1 MSGVSTDPRF
11 LILVEGETEK
21 AYFADLVR
29 VLDLTDHV
37 EIQVSKH
44 NDPGLAFKALA
55 QDMLWYERIGNIQ
68 YSEAWLVF
76 DRDEHSGYAAT
87 MSLVDKFDNI
97 HLAFSNPCFEFW
109 LLMHY
114 KTFSDLPFDKEILV
128 ERQVEVEKISSSFS
142 RRVTTEIIE
151 QITSAQTCFQTLKV
165 KCPSYKKN
173 ASNYLD
179 LFGQRLCIAYKRG
192 LSFGSPVTGHGT
204 GIPQLIDRLCSL
216 ANVTTHM
223 LFKRLNPAY
232 EMPVTVV
239 NKKAETFETAN
250 EDSEEVRHKE
260 DESTFQR
267 APLSFA
273 DDSPLKPIEG
283 NLRLI
288 LPVALQIL
296 EKPYEAEWSEA
307 DFSPAFRKALDNA
320 QSWLFQDLQPD
331 LKVFDLNEFDQ
342 YIPERMRCLLDLCD
356 REGTLNHDSQ
366 ILLMQ
371 MLYVLTGFV
380 SRVLLNSENQS

>member
-11 LILVEGETEK
+11 LILAEGETEK
-21 AYFADLVR
+21 AYFTDLVR
-29 VLDLTDHV
+29 VLNLTDRV

-55 QDMLWYERIGNIQ
+55 QDMLWYERIGGIQ
-68 YSEAWLVF
+68 YYEAWLVF
-76 DRDEHSGYAAT
+76 DRDEHSGYAASV
-87 MSLVDKFDNI
+87 SLADKFDNI

-114 KTFSDLPFDKEILV
+114 KAFTDLPFDKEILV
-128 ERQVEVEKISSSFS
+128 ERHVEVEEISSSFS

-151 QITSAQTCFQTLKV
+151 QITSPQTCLQSLKV
-165 KCPSYKKN
+165 KCPTYKKN
-173 ASNYLD
+173 ASTYLS
-179 LFGQRLCIAYKRG
+179 LFGTRLSVAYRRG
-192 LSFGSPVTGHGT
+192 QALNNPVTGHGT
-204 GIPQLIDRLCSL
+204 GIPQLIDRLCAL
-216 ANVTTHM
+216 ANVTPHM

-232 EMPVTVV
+232 EMPVTVAV
-239 NKKAETFETAN
+239 KKTESVDTPPAK
-250 EDSEEVRHKE
+250 EESLPHQGVKAI
-260 DESTFQR
+260 STT

-288 LPVALQIL
+288 LPVAQQIL
-296 EKPYEAEWSEA
+296 ENPSEAEWSEA
-307 DFSPAFRKALDNA
+307 DFSLAFRKALDSA
-320 QSWLFQDLQPD
+320 QAWLFQDLKPD
-331 LKVFDLNEFDQ
+331 LKVFDLTDFDK
-342 YIPERMRCLLDLCD
+342 YLPERMRCLLDLCN

-380 SRVLLNSENQS
+380 SRVILNSETPS